1 VAFESWSDFADDL
14 WFEPRFHHKTVD
26 AIDPLAV
33 RFFDVGSNDLHGG
46 SVMNEITVAVAALRA
61 AADAM
66 EALSKKLS
74 LDAFDPPLDEK
85 GTPPPT
91 VGALKV
97 ALGAAAQKHG
107 RAAVE
112 KIVVEEASG
121 ARVDLMTEDQR
132 LMTLIGLN
140 LLDAQVAV

>member
-1 VAFESWSDFADDL
+1 MPSDWDDFADDL
-14 WFEPRFHHKTVD
+14 WFEPREQSTVAEIITPA
-26 AIDPLAV
+26 AI
-33 RFFDVGSNDLHGG
+33 RFFKVDGESQGKEQL
-46 SVMNEITVAVAALRA
+46 MNEITVAVKALRA

-91 VGALKV
+91 VGALKI
-97 ALGAAAQKHG
+97 ALGDASKKHG

-132 LMTLIGLN
+132 LMVLIGLN
-140 LLDAQVAV
+140 MLDAQVSA

>member
-1 VAFESWSDFADDL
+1 MPSDWDDFADDL
-14 WFEPRFHHKTVD
+14 WFEPQFNVKQER
-26 AIDPLAV
+26 AISPSTI
-33 RFFDVGSNDLHGG
+33 RFFKVDGKSQKKGQL
-46 SVMNEITVAVAALRA
+46 MNEISVAVKALRA

-91 VGALKV
+91 VGALKI
-97 ALGAAAQKHG
+97 ALGEASKKHG

-112 KIVVEEASG
+112 KIVVEEAG
-121 ARVDLMTEDQR
+121 GVRVDLMTEDQR
-132 LMTLIGLN
+132 LMVLIGLN
-140 LLDAQVAV
+140 MLDAQA

>member
-1 VAFESWSDFADDL
+1 
-14 WFEPRFHHKTVD
+14 
-26 AIDPLAV
+26 
-33 RFFDVGSNDLHGG
+33 
-46 SVMNEITVAVAALRA
+46 MNEITVAVKALRA

-91 VGALKV
+91 VGALKI
-97 ALGAAAQKHG
+97 ALGDASKKHG

-112 KIVVEEASG
+112 TIVVEDASG

-132 LMTLIGLN
+132 LMVLIGLN
-140 LLDAQVAV
+140 MLDAQVSA